1 MIGAIIGDIIGSPYE
16 HRNHKGMD
24 FALFSSR
31 SRFTDDTVLSVAVAD
46 ALLHGKAYAQT
57 FVDYVFA
64 YPHAGYGGTFLAQAL
79 TGRLRPYNSWGN
91 GSAMRVCPVGFAFD
105 TAEAILA
112 EAKRSAEVTHNHP
125 EGIKGAQA
133 TALAVFLAR
142 QGETKAFIKGQ
153 IVRRFGY
160 DLSQS
165 LETIRPAY
173 RFDASCQGSV
183 PQALRAFLEADD
195 YEDAVRKAVSLG
207 GDSDTLACIAG
218 GVAHA
223 FFGSIPPEIEQA
235 GLARLD
241 QRLLGI
247 VREFAERH
255 LAPPS

>member
-1 MIGAIIGDIIGSPYE
+1 MG
-16 HRNHKGMD
+16 
-24 FALFSSR
+24 
-31 SRFTDDTVLSVAVAD
+31 
-46 ALLHGKAYAQT
+46 
-57 FVDYVFA
+57 
-64 YPHAGYGGTFLAQAL
+64 
-79 TGRLRPYNSWGN
+79 
-91 GSAMRVCPVGFAFD
+91 FD
-105 TAEAILA
+105 TAEAVLA

-142 QGETKAFIKGQ
+142 QGETKALIKDQ

-160 DLSQS
+160 DLSQP
-165 LETIRPAY
+165 LKTIRRTY
-173 RFDASCQGSV
+173 RFDVSCQGSV

-223 FFGSIPPEIEQA
+223 FFGPLPPEIEQA

-241 QRLLGI
+241 ERLLGI
-247 VREFAERH
+247 VREFSERY